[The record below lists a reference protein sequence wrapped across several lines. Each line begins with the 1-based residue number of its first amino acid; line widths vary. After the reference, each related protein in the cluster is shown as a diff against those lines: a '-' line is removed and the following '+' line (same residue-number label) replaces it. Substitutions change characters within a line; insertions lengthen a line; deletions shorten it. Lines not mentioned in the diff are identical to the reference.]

1 MQLQLNDVV
10 QEVLNLCIL
19 NLLLL
24 SRGDIMWMVRWEV
37 MKVWW
42 WRVLQL
48 VLVMDD
54 IFLLKMVDDDDIGD
68 VVRRYKNIDS
78 KE

>member
-1 MQLQLNDVV
+1 M
-10 QEVLNLCIL
+10 
-19 NLLLL
+19 
-24 SRGDIMWMVRWEV
+24 
-37 MKVWW
+37 
-42 WRVLQL
+42 LQL